1 MSKKPDRDNL
11 YSEPRTFVDDFV
23 FDEAVATVF
32 PDMINR
38 SVPAYATIVRMT
50 GILCQHYLQ
59 ADTNCYDLGCSLGA
73 TTLAME
79 PVVTQ
84 RGGRLI
90 AVDNSQ
96 AMLDKLRQRIEDSFP
111 VIEPVL
117 ADIRD
122 VDLDRASFIALN
134 FTLQFVPPDERTG
147 LLTRLR
153 NSMLPG
159 GCLVLSEKIRFDDET
174 ENRLQDE
181 LHTLFKRAN
190 GYSELEISQKRA
202 ALEKVLIRETVKQHQ
217 SRLLDAGFSH
227 AHQWFQCFNF
237 VSLIALN
244 D

>member
-11 YSEPRTFVDDFV
+11 YSTPRPFVDEFV

-38 SVPAYATIVRMT
+38 SVPAYATVVRMT
-50 GILCQHYLQ
+50 GILCQHYFQ
-59 ADTNCYDLGCSLGA
+59 DKTNCYDLGCSLGA

-79 PVVTQ
+79 PVVTRQ
-84 RGGRLI
+84 GGRLI

-96 AMLDKLRQRIEDSFP
+96 AMLDRLRQHIENNFP

-122 VDLDRASFIALN
+122 VDINRASFVALN
-134 FTLQFVPPDERTG
+134 FTLQFVPSEGRSDF
-147 LLTRLR
+147 LKRLHAG
-153 NSMLPG
+153 MLPG
-159 GCLVLSEKIRFDDET
+159 GCLVLSEKIRFDDEA
-174 ENRLQDE
+174 ENRLQEE

-202 ALEKVLIRETVKQHQ
+202 ALENVLIRETVEQHRL
-217 SRLLDAGFSH
+217 RLLDAGFGH
-227 AHQWFQCFNF
+227 VYQWFQCFNF